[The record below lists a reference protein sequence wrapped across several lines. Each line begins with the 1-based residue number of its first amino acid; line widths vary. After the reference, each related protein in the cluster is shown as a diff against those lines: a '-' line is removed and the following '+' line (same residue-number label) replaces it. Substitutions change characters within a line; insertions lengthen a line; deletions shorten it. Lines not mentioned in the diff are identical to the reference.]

1 MRGKTLTMPS
11 ERWEGE
17 QQWLNLNKI
26 LLTIDPLLEEGGR
39 ESFGKRGRGRGTHFG
54 EEDGP
59 PPRGERGGGV
69 RQNGGSQ
76 QLLLRKKK
84 RYTEGGSSLS
94 LPTLFPCHK
103 YLSPPERDK
112 TLLLLSSIPGEGRN
126 MRMNRLFLPPSD
138 RPTVYIS
145 STSLS

>member
-1 MRGKTLTMPS
+1 M
-11 ERWEGE
+11 
-17 QQWLNLNKI
+17 
-26 LLTIDPLLEEGGR
+26 
-39 ESFGKRGRGRGTHFG
+39 
-54 EEDGP
+54 
-59 PPRGERGGGV
+59 

-76 QLLLRKKK
+76 QQLLRKK

-112 TLLLLSSIPGEGRN
+112 TLLLLLSSIPGEGRN